1 MYIEYK
7 YEVKLVDCLTFSC
20 SGLIVGI
27 GSWNRSPKE
36 RGYGNQGSFLKELHV
51 RKNTL

>member
-7 YEVKLVDCLTFSC
+7 YEVNLVDYLTFSC
-20 SGLIVGI
+20 RGLIVGI

-36 RGYGNQGSFLKELHV
+36 RG
-51 RKNTL
+51 